1 MRTIGLII
9 KGEKSVKKEN
19 TDKNAEQGDKDA
31 KVQK

>member
-1 MRTIGLII
+1 MRTIGLVF
-9 KGEKSVKKEN
+9 KNKKSVKKEN